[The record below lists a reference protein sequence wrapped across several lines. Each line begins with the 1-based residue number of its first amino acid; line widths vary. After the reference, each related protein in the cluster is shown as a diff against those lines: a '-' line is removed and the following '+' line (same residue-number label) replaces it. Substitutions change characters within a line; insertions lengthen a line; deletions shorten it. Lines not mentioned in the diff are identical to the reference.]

1 MIRKQTVQFS
11 KQMVL
16 AVVLSEIL
24 LCVATVVLSCC
35 GFDMTTGVAVIKAN
49 IPFAVVVFAAYS
61 GNSAVEKW
69 LVHTAQPSG
78 ATAADMETATGSN
91 G

>member
-1 MIRKQTVQFS
+1 MTKKQKIQFS
-11 KQMVL
+11 KAMVL
-16 AVVLSEIL
+16 AVVLSEIA
-24 LCVATVVLSCC
+24 LCIAVVVLSCL

-69 LVHTAQPSG
+69 LVYSARPG
-78 ATAADMETATGSN
+78 TAAAETPQDGISN